1 MTAATKR
8 EYWCLYDYGTGGV
21 WKRLL
26 ASSREQIQDRYP
38 TLVVF
43 EELPDNLSDSVKQ
56 SLQSQSV
63 IDIDDDEADEF
74 LASIRERRE

>member
-1 MTAATKR
+1 MTAATR

-74 LASIRERRE
+74 LASIRGRRE